1 MTRSVIPSI
10 AVKVL
15 SGIISFLLIIIY
27 TNTLGAEGMGTIAL
41 VVLSVS
47 MVVMANDFIGGA
59 ALIYF
64 VPRVKIKSLLQVSYA
79 WALGINLLSIP
90 LLMLLPFEFSQV
102 LVISLIATLQCLNS
116 IHLNVFVGSQKV
128 GLYNVFATLQ
138 FVLLLMGI
146 CLLFF
151 ILFEPKVIYFI
162 WALCFAHGSIYMLST
177 VSIWNLLKKDQKE
190 QQDGVFKTLIKHGG
204 YVQAANISQLLNYR
218 ISYYLLELMG
228 GVNARAFVGMVSTTN
243 NIAESVWYIPKGVSV
258 VQYGKISN
266 MKDDNEK
273 TAYTTM
279 IFRMVLWVTAPL
291 VIILAVLPAS
301 FFEFVFGNE
310 FGHIANNILYILP
323 GIILLGQSTTLV
335 NYFSGIGKYQVNA
348 RGSIVGLAVTVVCGF
363 FLVRE
368 FMVTGALI
376 TASLSYASTFT
387 YMLYAFTKY
396 TQVKAGDF
404 VPRLSDLGAWK
415 KQIFKG

>member
-1 MTRSVIPSI
+1 MTRGVIPSI

-27 TNTLGAEGMGTIAL
+27 TNTLGADGVGSIAL

-64 VPRVKIKSLLQVSYA
+64 TPRIKLKSLLQVSYA
-79 WALGINLLSIP
+79 WALGVNVLSMP
-90 LLMLLPFEFSQV
+90 LLMLLPFELSQV
-102 LVISLIATLQCLNS
+102 LLISLIATLQCLNS

-128 GLYNVFATLQ
+128 GLYNILATLQ
-138 FVLLLMGI
+138 FILLLI
-146 CLLFF
+146 SVTLLFF
-151 ILFEPKVIYFI
+151 VIYEPQVKYFI
-162 WALCFAHGSIYMLST
+162 WALCFAHGSVYVLSAGN
-177 VSIWNLLKKDQKE
+177 ILKLIRSDRKE
-190 QQDGVFKTLIKHGG
+190 NQDGVFRTLIKHGG

-218 ISYYLLELMG
+218 ISYYLLELMAG
-228 GVNARAFVGMVSTTN
+228 INARALVGMVSTTN
-243 NIAESVWYIPKGVSV
+243 NIAESVWYIPKGISV

-266 MKDDNEK
+266 MKDDQEK

-279 IFRMVLWVTAPL
+279 IFRMVLLVTVPIVA
-291 VIILAVLPAS
+291 VLAVLPAT
-301 FFEFVFGNE
+301 FFEFVFGDE

-335 NYFSGIGKYQVNA
+335 NYFSGTGRYQVNA

-363 FLVRE
+363 FLIRE
-368 FMVTGALI
+368 YMVTGALV
-376 TASLSYASTFT
+376 TASLSYGTTFL
-387 YMLYAFTKY
+387 YMLFSFAKHTK
-396 TQVKAGDF
+396 VKAGDF
-404 VPRLSDLGAWK
+404 VPRLSDITAWK
-415 KQIFKG
+415 KQFFKG